1 MVILTQKSSFIVEV
15 DNAQQLFR
23 GFEYTSCVYVEYA
36 YWNSVC
42 VMGVGLYVGCS
53 QFDEG
58 NTVNTTRFCPGL
70 TTTTGGFHGTCI
82 L

>member
-1 MVILTQKSSFIVEV
+1 MLSSCLEVLNIPHVSMFNMLIGTQ
-15 DNAQQLFR
+15 
-23 GFEYTSCVYVEYA
+23 
-36 YWNSVC
+36 C

-70 TTTTGGFHGTCI
+70 TATTGDFHGTCI